1 MPLVYPKDVA
11 LALGLSNIG
20 FIRRFIARIVMWFLR
35 LHKINSIYDRC
46 VANSDEAH
54 FTSSLLYQFRANY
67 HISPSELKR
76 IPTKGPVVLVSNHAL
91 GGLDGIMLIHLLQEV
106 RPDFKLMANFI
117 LERVT
122 RLKKWFIGVNP
133 FDDNLTSKSS
143 IGGFRQV
150 LHHLENDGLFAVFP
164 AGEVASKLKKQ
175 VPIDPTWNAATM
187 RLIQRAKVPVVP
199 VYFHA
204 RNSPLFYRLAK
215 IHPLLRTARLPAEL
229 LTQRHRSIDI
239 RIGKPIAVK
248 DQDNHQ
254 SIEDYSSFVR
264 RKLYMLSNI
273 FERKSILKRV
283 PRALNRKNNSV
294 MPIAPAVPP
303 SLLEPEIIALKN
315 SGKSLLVSK
324 DYELFLTSSE
334 LIPNILTEI
343 GRQREITFRAV
354 GEGTNKPLDLDH
366 YDNDY
371 LHLFLWD
378 HKARTLV
385 GSYRLGLGKQ
395 LMNAHGIS
403 GFYLSELFKFEPEIM
418 YMFNNSIELGR
429 AFVSQTYQQRPMP
442 LFLLWKGIIHA
453 TLRYPEYDYLMGS
466 VSISNQFSKFT
477 KSLMIEFMRSHYYD
491 PYLAQYIT
499 PKKEF
504 KVKLDD
510 ADKEFVFDE
519 TSADLN
525 KFDKLID
532 EVEPGALRLP
542 VLIKKYIKQ
551 NARVASFNVDPL
563 FNNAIDGLM
572 YIKIKDIP
580 SSTVKPVLEE
590 FQASLE
596 QKTYDNK

>member
-20 FIRRFIARIVMWFLR
+20 FIGRFIARIVMWFLR

-150 LHHLENDGLFAVFP
+150 LRHLENDGLFAVFP

>member
-20 FIRRFIARIVMWFLR
+20 FIGRFIARIVMWFLR

-67 HISPSELKR
+67 HISPLELKR

-150 LHHLENDGLFAVFP
+150 LRHLENDGLFAVFP

-264 RKLYMLSNI
+264 HKLYMLSNI

-283 PRALNRKNNSV
+283 PRALNRKNNKV

-303 SLLEPEIIALKN
+303 SLLEHEIIALKN

-324 DYELFLTSSE
+324 DYELFLTSSD

-343 GRQREITFRAV
+343 GRHREITFRAV

-385 GSYRLGLGKQ
+385 GAYRLGLGKQ
-395 LMNAHGIS
+395 MMNAHGIS

-596 QKTYDNK
+596 QKNHDNK

>member
-20 FIRRFIARIVMWFLR
+20 FIGRFIARIVMWFLR

-67 HISPSELKR
+67 HISPLELKR

-122 RLKKWFIGVNP
+122 RLKKWFISVNP

-150 LHHLENDGLFAVFP
+150 LRHLENDGLFAVFP

-403 GFYLSELFKFEPEIM
+403 GFYLSELFKFEAEIM

>member
-150 LHHLENDGLFAVFP
+150 LRHLENDGLFAVFP

-354 GEGTNKPLDLDH
+354 GEGTNKPIDLDH

>member
-20 FIRRFIARIVMWFLR
+20 FIGRFIARIVMWFLR

-403 GFYLSELFKFEPEIM
+403 GFYLSELFKFEAEIM

-429 AFVSQTYQQRPMP
+429 AFVSQTYQQRTMP

-596 QKTYDNK
+596 QKTYNNK

>member
-20 FIRRFIARIVMWFLR
+20 FIGRFIARIVMWFLR

-67 HISPSELKR
+67 HISPSELER

-403 GFYLSELFKFEPEIM
+403 GFYLSELFKFEAEIM

-429 AFVSQTYQQRPMP
+429 AFVSKTYQQRPMP

>member
-20 FIRRFIARIVMWFLR
+20 FIGRFIARIVMWFLR

-283 PRALNRKNNSV
+283 PRALNRKNNKV

-303 SLLEPEIIALKN
+303 SLLEHEIIALKN

-324 DYELFLTSSE
+324 DYELFLTSSD

-385 GSYRLGLGKQ
+385 GAYRLGLGKQ

-596 QKTYDNK
+596 QKNHDNK

>member
-20 FIRRFIARIVMWFLR
+20 FIGRFIARIVMLFLR

-283 PRALNRKNNSV
+283 PRALNRKNNKV

-303 SLLEPEIIALKN
+303 SLLEHEIIALKN

-324 DYELFLTSSE
+324 DYELFLTSSD

-385 GSYRLGLGKQ
+385 GAYRLGLGKQ

>member
-20 FIRRFIARIVMWFLR
+20 FIGRFIARIVMWFLR

-150 LHHLENDGLFAVFP
+150 LRHLENDGLFAVFP

-248 DQDNHQ
+248 DQYNHQ

-264 RKLYMLSNI
+264 HKLYMLSNI

-283 PRALNRKNNSV
+283 PRALNRKNNKV

-303 SLLEPEIIALKN
+303 LLLEPEIIALKN

-385 GSYRLGLGKQ
+385 GAYRLGLGKQ

-403 GFYLSELFKFEPEIM
+403 GFYLSELFKFEAEIM

-596 QKTYDNK
+596 QKTYNNK

>member
-20 FIRRFIARIVMWFLR
+20 FIGRFIARIVMWFLR

-67 HISPSELKR
+67 HISPSELER

-150 LHHLENDGLFAVFP
+150 LRHLENDGLFAVFP

-418 YMFNNSIELGR
+418 YIFNNSIELGR

>member
-150 LHHLENDGLFAVFP
+150 LRHLENDGLFAVFP

-403 GFYLSELFKFEPEIM
+403 GFYLSELFKFEAEIM

>member
-20 FIRRFIARIVMWFLR
+20 FIGRFIARIVMWFLR

-67 HISPSELKR
+67 HISPLELKR

-150 LHHLENDGLFAVFP
+150 LRHLENDGLFAVFP

-385 GSYRLGLGKQ
+385 GAYRLGLGKQ

-418 YMFNNSIELGR
+418 YIFNNSIELGR

>member
-20 FIRRFIARIVMWFLR
+20 FIGRYIARIVMWFLR

-150 LHHLENDGLFAVFP
+150 LRHLENDGLFAVFP

-283 PRALNRKNNSV
+283 PRALNRKNNKV

-303 SLLEPEIIALKN
+303 SLLEHEIIALKN

-324 DYELFLTSSE
+324 DYELFLTFSD

-385 GSYRLGLGKQ
+385 GAYRLGLGKQ

>member
-20 FIRRFIARIVMWFLR
+20 FIGRFIARIVMWFLR

-150 LHHLENDGLFAVFP
+150 LRQLENDGLFAVFP

-324 DYELFLTSSE
+324 DYELFLTSSD

-385 GSYRLGLGKQ
+385 GAYRLGLGKQ

-403 GFYLSELFKFEPEIM
+403 GFYLSELFKFEAEIM

-596 QKTYDNK
+596 QKTYNNK

>member
-150 LHHLENDGLFAVFP
+150 LRHLENDGLFAVFP

-315 SGKSLLVSK
+315 RGKSLLVSK

>member
-20 FIRRFIARIVMWFLR
+20 FIGRFIARIVMWFLR

-67 HISPSELKR
+67 HISPSELER

-150 LHHLENDGLFAVFP
+150 LRHLENDGLFAVFP

>member
-20 FIRRFIARIVMWFLR
+20 FIGRFIARIVMWFLR

-67 HISPSELKR
+67 HISPSELER

-150 LHHLENDGLFAVFP
+150 LRHLENDGLFAVFP

-248 DQDNHQ
+248 DQYNHQ

-264 RKLYMLSNI
+264 HKLYMLSNI

-403 GFYLSELFKFEPEIM
+403 GFYLSELFKFEAEIM

-429 AFVSQTYQQRPMP
+429 AFVSKTYQQRPMP

>member
-20 FIRRFIARIVMWFLR
+20 FVGRFIARIVMWFLR

-67 HISPSELKR
+67 HISPLELKR

-150 LHHLENDGLFAVFP
+150 LRHLENDGLFAVFP

-324 DYELFLTSSE
+324 DYELFLTSSD

-385 GSYRLGLGKQ
+385 GAYRLGLGKQ

-403 GFYLSELFKFEPEIM
+403 GFYLSELFKFEAEIM

>member
-150 LHHLENDGLFAVFP
+150 LRHLENDGLFAVFP

-283 PRALNRKNNSV
+283 PRALNRKNNKV

-303 SLLEPEIIALKN
+303 SLLEHEIIALKN

-324 DYELFLTSSE
+324 DYELFLTSSD

>member
-20 FIRRFIARIVMWFLR
+20 FIGRFIARIVMWFLR

-67 HISPSELKR
+67 HISPLELKR

-294 MPIAPAVPP
+294 MPIAPAVPA
-303 SLLEPEIIALKN
+303 SLLKPEIIALKN

-385 GSYRLGLGKQ
+385 GAYRLGLGKQ

>member
-150 LHHLENDGLFAVFP
+150 LRHLENDGLFAVFP

-303 SLLEPEIIALKN
+303 SLLEPDIIALKN

-499 PKKEF
+499 PRKEF

>member
-20 FIRRFIARIVMWFLR
+20 FIGRFIARIVMWFLR

-403 GFYLSELFKFEPEIM
+403 GFYLSELFKFEAEIM

>member
-20 FIRRFIARIVMWFLR
+20 FIGRFIARIVMWFLR

-150 LHHLENDGLFAVFP
+150 LRHLENDGLFAVFP

-385 GSYRLGLGKQ
+385 GAYRLGLGKQ

>member
-150 LHHLENDGLFAVFP
+150 LRHLENDGHIAVFP

>member
-20 FIRRFIARIVMWFLR
+20 FIGRFIARIVMLFLR

-150 LHHLENDGLFAVFP
+150 LRHLENDGLFAVFP

>member
-20 FIRRFIARIVMWFLR
+20 FIGRFIARIVMWFLR

-67 HISPSELKR
+67 HISPLELKR

-150 LHHLENDGLFAVFP
+150 LRHLENDGLFAVFP

-403 GFYLSELFKFEPEIM
+403 GFYLSELFKFEAEIM

-429 AFVSQTYQQRPMP
+429 AFVSKTYQQRPMP

>member
-20 FIRRFIARIVMWFLR
+20 FIGRFIARIVMWFLR

-150 LHHLENDGLFAVFP
+150 LRHLENDGLFAVFP

-273 FERKSILKRV
+273 FERKSILKRG

-510 ADKEFVFDE
+510 TDKEFVFDE